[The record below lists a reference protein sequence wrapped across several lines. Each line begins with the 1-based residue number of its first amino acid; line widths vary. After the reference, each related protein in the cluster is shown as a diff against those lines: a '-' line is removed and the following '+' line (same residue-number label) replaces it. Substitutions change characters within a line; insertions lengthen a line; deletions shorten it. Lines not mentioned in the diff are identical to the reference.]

1 MTLEVRRRVGAED
14 KYSRTPGVQE
24 VGIESAKDRKHI
36 FFFTYIYDQSR
47 PFSLKIE

>member
-14 KYSRTPGVQE
+14 KHSRTPGVQE

-36 FFFTYIYDQSR
+36 FFLPTHMIKVVHF
-47 PFSLKIE
+47 P